1 MLVLSPSPTPRGSM
15 VALQPWIPAQGSDD
29 SRGITRRLHVRTNPA
44 RQFSASSN
52 TLDAESLTTPGP
64 LIRAPC
70 HPRLRAGLHG
80 DEARALSR
88 GHCGPL
94 PPADVCLCLHT
105 TTNPAQHLS
114 GPVSIL
120 AAENVAAPGPPIGTP
135 CHPRLR
141 AGARDGRTRAWLRD
155 ARRLL
160 LQAEVCL
167 CLLTRTNPAR
177 HLSGAVS
184 ILAAENVAAAG
195 PPSWTRCHPR
205 PRAGGQGGRTRA
217 WSRGHRRLLLQAEV
231 CLVPARPNEPST
243 AIVRLPQGLSPTGR
257 TRHMTREE
265 EPCP

>member
-1 MLVLSPSPTPRGSM
+1 MLVLSLSPAPPGSM
-15 VALQPWIPAQGSDD
+15 VALQPWIPAQGGDD

-44 RQFSASSN
+44 RQFSASAN

-70 HPRLRAGLHG
+70 HPRLRAGLQG
-80 DEARALSR
+80 GEARALSR

-94 PPADVCLCLHT
+94 QPADVCLCLHT
-105 TTNPAQHLS
+105 RTNPARHLS

-141 AGARDGRTRAWLRD
+141 AGPRDGRTRAWSRD

-167 CLLTRTNPAR
+167 CLPTRTNPAR
-177 HLSGAVS
+177 QFVSRSQHLSCG
-184 ILAAENVAAAG
+184 EHGYAG
-195 PPSWTRCHPR
+195 P
-205 PRAGGQGGRTRA
+205 
-217 WSRGHRRLLLQAEV
+217 AE
-231 CLVPARPNEPST
+231 PHS
-243 AIVRLPQGLSPTGR
+243 LSPPPPSGGPGWQDSGLVAR
-257 TRHMTREE
+257 S
-265 EPCP
+265 P

>member
-1 MLVLSPSPTPRGSM
+1 MLVLSLSPAPPGSM
-15 VALQPWIPAQGSDD
+15 APLQPWILAQGGDD
-29 SRGITRRLHVRTNPA
+29 SRGITLRLHVRTNPA
-44 RQFSASSN
+44 RQFSASAN

-80 DEARALSR
+80 GEARALSR

-94 PPADVCLCLHT
+94 PPVDVCLCLHT
-105 TTNPAQHLS
+105 RTNPARHLS
-114 GPVSIL
+114 APVSIL

-135 CHPRLR
+135 CHPRLQ
-141 AGARDGRTRAWLRD
+141 AGPRDGRTRTWSRD
-155 ARRLL
+155 ACRLL

-167 CLLTRTNPAR
+167 CLPTRTNPAR
-177 HLSGAVS
+177 QFSASVN
-184 ILAAENVAAAG
+184 ILAPESMATPG
-195 PPSWTRCHPR
+195 PPIRARCHPR

-217 WSRGHRRLLLQAEV
+217 WSCGHRRLLLQAEV

-243 AIVRLPQGLSPTGR
+243 AIVRLQQGLSPTGR
-257 TRHMTREE
+257 TRHITREE